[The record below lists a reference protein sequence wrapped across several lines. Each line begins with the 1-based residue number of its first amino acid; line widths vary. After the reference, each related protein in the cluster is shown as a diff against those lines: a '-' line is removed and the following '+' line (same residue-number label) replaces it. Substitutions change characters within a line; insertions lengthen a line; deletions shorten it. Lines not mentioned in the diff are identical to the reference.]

1 MWRYGLGRFVFLSFF
16 FFYFLGLLC
25 LRSYT
30 LSSMII
36 TALMMISFPHA
47 IMQKKAAIRGHV
59 SLHGAG
65 WSNVSPIL

>member
-1 MWRYGLGRFVFLSFF
+1 MDLVDLFFCHF

-36 TALMMISFPHA
+36 TALMMISFH
-47 IMQKKAAIRGHV
+47 MQ
-59 SLHGAG
+59 
-65 WSNVSPIL
+65 